1 MMNALFEKDE
11 LAYIARNGLTVQL
24 GELALRC
31 TARDTARHF
40 ATKAT
45 LMATKLDM
53 LIMPLVIAVH
63 KEGGLSDETIQEI
76 AEYLELVETGLR
88 TFITATRLE
97 DVYGQANVEL

>member
-1 MMNALFEKDE
+1 MRDLFEKDE

-31 TARDTARHF
+31 TEPDSARHF

-45 LMATKLDM
+45 LMATRLDM
-53 LIMPLVIAVH
+53 LIMPLVIAAH
-63 KEGGLSDETIQEI
+63 KEDGLTNEQIQEI

-88 TFITATRLE
+88 TFIAVSQLE
-97 DVYGQANVEL
+97 DVYAQANVEL

>member
-1 MMNALFEKDE
+1 MKDLFEKDE

-31 TARDTARHF
+31 TEPESARHF

-45 LMATKLDM
+45 LQATKLDM
-53 LIMPLVIAVH
+53 LIMPLVIAAH
-63 KEGGLSDETIQEI
+63 KDNALPDEKIQEI

-88 TFITATRLE
+88 TFIAASSLE
-97 DVYGQANVEL
+97 DVYAQANVEL

>member
-1 MMNALFEKDE
+1 MNALFEKDE

-31 TARDTARHF
+31 TEQDTTRYY

-45 LMATKLDM
+45 LQATKLDM

-63 KEGGLSDETIQEI
+63 KEDRLSAEKIQEI
-76 AEYLELVETGLR
+76 AEYLELIEIGLR
-88 TFITATRLE
+88 TFIETTGLE
-97 DVYGQANVEL
+97 DVYAEAHVEL